1 MVKLPADEDRHDLEM
16 EDKPDGGGCLSPA
29 DEEREPCL
37 QKDTAAAATAEC
49 KNNGTMVAGP
59 DDNKNAKPAAAD
71 NNNSNGTGKFH
82 ALAAATSLEQKLR
95 DKTGFSRTGLI
106 VAVVAALLCAVLLVA
121 LVVLVAMWPRPPR
134 PFPVCRRAACLRASA
149 EVLPKIN
156 FTQSPCDNFRGYACG
171 GWLQTN
177 DLPAYMSSWSLKK
190 RIQQEQK
197 IKIRNM
203 VVTLRNVASSNSLN
217 WKMKHFYESCM
228 NLDNIETD
236 EGKPLKKIISTI
248 LGGWHVLKDFN
259 VHDWDL
265 THTFVQVHSKY
276 NVSPFFKIDVVPDD
290 KVSGQNIIQISPA
303 GLGLPDRRY
312 YYRQQDA
319 KIVSAYK
326 QYMVDVSQLL
336 GATSGDAS
344 IFSNDMFH
352 YEKRIAEITPAGKQE
367 DPFTSHRRFKL
378 SKLKEIAG
386 MIPLL
391 DILQSKFPENDIS
404 DETSISVVSPT
415 YFSKLSNLISSS
427 DRSGLND
434 YFMWKMAEAYVPYL
448 SVKFREIVKI
458 YTAELTGEKDL
469 PPRWETCVSL
479 LQKFMGFG
487 IAASLEPNV
496 ENKADVVAVV
506 KGVFDDLKET
516 IKSNVEKSDELVSE
530 LRDHVLGK
538 LDSVTVQVGL
548 PDNMLQDNYV
558 NQFYSQLPIQKLD
571 FFLNVNHAIS
581 FATDYSQ
588 IKLKAKKEQ
597 YGWLDDLVSEDPK
610 VTYNVA
616 NNKVIVPMS
625 LLAPPYFEIG
635 YPEAVLYGG
644 LGVEIG
650 SAILSSVYPPGVA
663 YTTDGVLLP
672 VHSVAVNRSVGAIVE
687 ARSCFGHYVKE
698 HQFEIANNTA
708 LTAMLSVASV
718 RYALQ
723 SLSKKIQSEPYYH
736 QPAMESYE
744 YDALFFIAYAQSLC
758 SIKSP
763 QQQEL
768 DTMYDLMSDE
778 SLLLKT
784 VADHSE
790 SFKNAF
796 RCSERSTKTCKH
808 VY

>member
-1 MVKLPADEDRHDLEM
+1 MAQERKNSGQNLEM
-16 EDKPDGGGCLSPA
+16 QDKPDGCLSA
-29 DEEREPCL
+29 TDEEREPCL
-37 QKDTAAAATAEC
+37 KASADPSPVTE
-49 KNNGTMVAGP
+49 KNNGTI
-59 DDNKNAKPAAAD
+59 AAPPPSTD
-71 NNNSNGTGKFH
+71 NNNGTSNGKFH
-82 ALAAATSLEQKLR
+82 AFAAATSLEQKLR
-95 DKTGFSRTGLI
+95 DKTGFSRTGLA
-106 VAVVAALLCAVLLVA
+106 VAVAALLLCVVLFIT
-121 LVVLVAMWPRPPR
+121 LVVLLILWPAPPR
-134 PFPVCRRAACLRASA
+134 YFPVCRRAACLRASA

-156 FTQSPCDNFRGYACG
+156 FTQHPCENFREYSCG

-190 RIQQEQK
+190 RIQQDEK

-203 VVTLRNVASSNSLN
+203 VVTLRNVASSTSLN

-259 VHDWDL
+259 VHEWDV
-265 THTFVQVHSKY
+265 TSTIVQLHSKY

-312 YYRQQDA
+312 YYRQQDNR
-319 KIVSAYK
+319 IVAAYK

-352 YEKRIAEITPAGKQE
+352 YEKRIAEITPASKQE
-367 DPFTSHRRFKL
+367 DPFNSHRRFKL

-391 DILQSKFPENDIS
+391 DILQSKFPESNIGD
-404 DETSISVVSPT
+404 DTFISVVSPT
-415 YFSKLSNLISSS
+415 YFSNLSNLISSS

-469 PPRWETCVSL
+469 PPRWEICVSL

-487 IAASLEPNV
+487 ITATLEPNI
-496 ENKADVVAVV
+496 EKKAEVVAVV
-506 KGVFDDLKET
+506 KDVFENIKESV
-516 IKSNVEKSDELVSE
+516 ISNVKKNQDLGPELS
-530 LRDHVLGK
+530 DHVLNK
-538 LDSVTVQVGL
+538 LNSLTVQIGL
-548 PDNMLQDNYV
+548 PENMLQENYV
-558 NQFYSQLPIQKLD
+558 NQFYNQLPIQKLD
-571 FFLNVNHAIS
+571 FFQNVNYAIS
-581 FATDYSQ
+581 FIKDYSQ
-588 IKLKAKKEQ
+588 IKLKSKKEE

-616 NNKVIVPMS
+616 SNKVIVPMS
-625 LLAPPYFEIG
+625 LLSPPYFETG
-635 YPEAVLYGG
+635 YPEALLYGG
-644 LGVEIG
+644 LGVEIS

-663 YTTDGVLLP
+663 HGTDGVLLQA
-672 VHSVAVNRSVGAIVE
+672 HSAAVNRSIGATIE
-687 ARSCFGHYVKE
+687 ARSCFG
-698 HQFEIANNTA
+698 QFLKDQQVEFTNNTV
-708 LTAMLSVASV
+708 LTAMLSVSSV
-718 RYALQ
+718 RFALQ
-723 SLSKKIQSEPYYH
+723 SLTQKTQTETHYH

-744 YDALFFIAYAQSLC
+744 YDALFFIGYAQSLC
-758 SIKSP
+758 TIKSP
-763 QQQEL
+763 QQQDL

-784 VADHSE
+784 ISEHSE
-790 SFKNAF
+790 SFTSAF
-796 RCSERSTKTCKH
+796 NCMERPTKTCK
-808 VY
+808 YIY

>member
-1 MVKLPADEDRHDLEM
+1 MAQERKNNGLNLEM
-16 EDKPDGGGCLSPA
+16 QDKPDGGGCLSA
-29 DEEREPCL
+29 TDEEREPCL
-37 QKDTAAAATAEC
+37 KATTDLSPVTE
-49 KNNGTMVAGP
+49 KNNGTVAAP
-59 DDNKNAKPAAAD
+59 PPSTD
-71 NNNSNGTGKFH
+71 NNNGTSNGKFH
-82 ALAAATSLEQKLR
+82 AFAAATSLEQKLR
-95 DKTGFSRTGLI
+95 DKTGFSRTGLA
-106 VAVVAALLCAVLLVA
+106 VAVAAVLLCVVMFIT
-121 LVVLVAMWPRPPR
+121 LVVLLFVWPSPPR
-134 PFPVCRRAACLRASA
+134 HFPVCRRAACLRASA

-156 FTQSPCDNFRGYACG
+156 FTQQPCENFREYSCG

-190 RIQQEQK
+190 RIQQDQK

-203 VVTLRNVASSNSLN
+203 VVTLRNVASSTSLN

-259 VHDWDL
+259 VHEWDV
-265 THTFVQVHSKY
+265 TSTIVQLHSKY
-276 NVSPFFKIDVVPDD
+276 SVSPFFKIDVVPDD

-312 YYRQQDA
+312 YYRQQEN
-319 KIVSAYK
+319 KIVTAYK

-352 YEKRIAEITPAGKQE
+352 YEKRIAEITPASKQE
-367 DPFTSHRRFKL
+367 DPFHSHRRFKL

-391 DILQSKFPENDIS
+391 DILQSKFPESNIGD
-404 DETSISVVSPT
+404 DTFVSVVSPT
-415 YFSKLSNLISSS
+415 YFSNLSNLISSS

-469 PPRWETCVSL
+469 PPRWEICVSL

-487 IAASLEPNV
+487 ITATLEPHI
-496 ENKADVVAVV
+496 EKKADVVAVV
-506 KGVFDDLKET
+506 KDVFENIKES
-516 IKSNVEKSDELVSE
+516 IISNVKKNQDLGPELS
-530 LRDHVLGK
+530 DHVLNK
-538 LDSVTVQVGL
+538 LNSLTVQIGL
-548 PDNMLQDNYV
+548 PENMLQENYV

-571 FFLNVNHAIS
+571 FFQNVNYAVS
-581 FATDYSQ
+581 FIKDYSQ
-588 IKLKAKKEQ
+588 IKLKSKKEE

-616 NNKVIVPMS
+616 NNKVIVPLS
-625 LLAPPYFEIG
+625 LLSPPYFETG
-635 YPEAVLYGG
+635 YPEALLYGG
-644 LGVEIG
+644 LGVEIS

-663 YTTDGVLLP
+663 HGTDGVLLQA
-672 VHSVAVNRSVGAIVE
+672 HSAAVNRSIGATIE
-687 ARSCFGHYVKE
+687 ARSCFG
-698 HQFEIANNTA
+698 QFLKDQQVDFVNNTV
-708 LTAMLSVASV
+708 LTAMLSVSSV
-718 RYALQ
+718 RFALQ
-723 SLSKKIQSEPYYH
+723 SLMKKTQTEPYYH

-744 YDALFFIAYAQSLC
+744 YDALFFIGYAQSLC
-758 SIKSP
+758 TIKSP
-763 QQQEL
+763 QQQDL
-768 DTMYDLMSDE
+768 DTMYNLMSDE

-784 VADHSE
+784 ISEHSE
-790 SFKNAF
+790 SFKSAF
-796 RCSERSTKTCKH
+796 NCLGRPTKTCE
-808 VY
+808 YIY